1 MGAELL
7 AWWDQHS
14 AGSEQ
19 PPAQAGKVLGWR
31 RGSRHMSTRR
41 HLPVAGAAPGLMPN
55 PGRGWVVSGFKSRAE
70 RRGLAPQPTPL
81 LLPQCCRHQA
91 SLPCADPT
99 LTWLKKGTDLGY
111 LYAILSH
118 NPAVRSMAPHAV
130 WGHGRLWYVP
140 TEQQGMEKRM
150 RLCRIALLP
159 KPCVIAP
166 WSKSEYIREVS
177 EEGKTKRY
185 YSQRDWQ

>member
-1 MGAELL
+1 MVIYIAINCERTGSEILQIYKTAAKYALRIHCSQITQNTQCLPSTQKPGLVTHISLKPQMGAELL

-31 RGSRHMSTRR
+31 RGSRHMSTHR

-99 LTWLKKGTDLGY
+99 LT
-111 LYAILSH
+111 
-118 NPAVRSMAPHAV
+118 
-130 WGHGRLWYVP
+130 
-140 TEQQGMEKRM
+140 
-150 RLCRIALLP
+150 
-159 KPCVIAP
+159 
-166 WSKSEYIREVS
+166 
-177 EEGKTKRY
+177 
-185 YSQRDWQ
+185 